1 MESGKTIKQVA
12 DELGVSKTAINKEI
26 TNLGLRSKLNKI
38 GNQFTIGNQE
48 VELIADAFKKRAENQ
63 AIKQNEIKNEQSQTE
78 EKTKVDETQDLSNEE
93 VIDDNQQS
101 KTKEETKAENQSET
115 KIETTTDNQTQ
126 TESQTT
132 MKLISMLQN
141 ELEIKN
147 KQIDDLNSRL
157 AEANRMAENAQGLH
171 AGTIK
176 QQLIT
181 DGTKKS
187 GIVHKLKCFF
197 KGE

>member
-78 EKTKVDETQDLSNEE
+78 EKTKVDETQELSNEE
-93 VIDDNQQS
+93 VTNDNQQS

>member
-78 EKTKVDETQDLSNEE
+78 EKTEVDETQELSNEE
-93 VIDDNQQS
+93 VTNDNQQS

-187 GIVHKLKCFF
+187 GMIHKIKCFF

>member
-78 EKTKVDETQDLSNEE
+78 VEETQELSKEE

-187 GIVHKLKCFF
+187 GMIHKIKCFF